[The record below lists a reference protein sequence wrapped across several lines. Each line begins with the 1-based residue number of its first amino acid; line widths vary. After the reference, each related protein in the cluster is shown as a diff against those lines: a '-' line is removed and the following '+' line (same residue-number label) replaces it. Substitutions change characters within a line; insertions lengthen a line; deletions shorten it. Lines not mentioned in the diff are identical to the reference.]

1 MRFGLTGTER
11 HHLFSLHGRSS
22 PTADTAG
29 SEQVPESLHRMLA
42 SLKSQPAYV
51 IGRRWDVLAW
61 NRAAVAVF
69 GDYELLKGDECNV
82 IYMLFPN
89 PHHRKEGAKA
99 HAF

>member
-1 MRFGLTGTER
+1 MRFGLTGRKGIT
-11 HHLFSLHGRSS
+11 FSLCMGGHCLLRIR
-22 PTADTAG
+22 
-29 SEQVPESLHRMLA
+29 QVPESLHRMLA
-42 SLKSQPAYV
+42 SLKSQPADV

-82 IYMLFPN
+82 MYMLFAN

-99 HAF
+99 HAS

>member
-1 MRFGLTGTER
+1 
-11 HHLFSLHGRSS
+11 
-22 PTADTAG
+22 
-29 SEQVPESLHRMLA
+29 MLA

-69 GDYELLKGDECNV
+69 GDHELPEGDEWNV
-82 IYMLFPN
+82 MYMLFAN
-89 PHHRKEGAKA
+89 PHHRKEEAKA